1 MEVTERYDFARLREV
16 KVSVTISMG
25 VLVSRLGVC
34 FKRMKKNAFH
44 KLDMARYVCF
54 VIFEVE
60 ANICTL
66 CEVIVKEKAWF
77 RLQIEVQVCRGCR
90 V

>member
-66 CEVIVKEKAWF
+66 CSQGKSM
-77 RLQIEVQVCRGCR
+77 VQTSDRGSSLSW